1 MISTTFF
8 LLHFY
13 THSVIGLY
21 PTYTVLLEPA
31 GNLISYT
38 IAVMHKFS
46 VEFDNASIITGLI
59 FSNKSAAFFS
69 FIVQSFF
76 VFYIRLVQYSVK
88 LIWWNLKNKNDLVE
102 KLKKLESSMS
112 MTRKCK

>member
-46 VEFDNASIITGLI
+46 VEFDNASII
-59 FSNKSAAFFS
+59 SQA
-69 FIVQSFF
+69 
-76 VFYIRLVQYSVK
+76 
-88 LIWWNLKNKNDLVE
+88 
-102 KLKKLESSMS
+102 
-112 MTRKCK
+112 